1 LLFALFLSLVES
13 LQEVRVFFI
22 VDSFLYVERE
32 REVVEDFLATGFIVL
47 SHCVEESLLVPNDE
61 VKGKVIL
68 YSDCL

>member
-1 LLFALFLSLVES
+1 MEG
-13 LQEVRVFFI
+13 
-22 VDSFLYVERE
+22 E